1 MNDGMAMILGGG
13 LISPAASSG
22 ADALERLLS
31 GDPPAPIPSRTVP
44 EAELVA
50 ASGLPPRELRKL
62 DRFSLLAVS
71 AARRALEEAALGEE
85 RRDACGVLTGNML
98 AGWTFTEPQLHHL
111 HESGPGEVSPYLA
124 TAWFPAAPQGQIS
137 IHLGLK
143 GFAKTITT
151 DRCSAAQ
158 AIGIAFERIERDPAD
173 VVLAGGVEAPLTDW
187 VEEAV
192 VQSPAVDGWL
202 GEGAAYVVLAR
213 QPASAVAVA
222 GYTSC
227 PFRRGGPTAALLDLV
242 RRSDVRG
249 RDLPPLAGV
258 VADLPP
264 DRPFCDAVAAAFRE
278 DPSLDVPLLFTSW
291 LFGETL
297 GAGTAL
303 ALEVARA
310 WLHKLARPASVGVL
324 STGSCSAE
332 LLSLTSVDR

>member
-13 LISPAASSG
+13 LISPAAFSG
-22 ADALERLLS
+22 ADALERLLA

-71 AARRALEEAALGEE
+71 AARRALEEAGLGEE
-85 RRDACGVLTGNML
+85 RRNACGVLTGNML

-111 HESGPGEVSPYLA
+111 HEAGPSEVSPYLA

-151 DRCSAAQ
+151 DRCAAAQ
-158 AIGIAFERIERDPAD
+158 AIGIAFERIGRSEDD
-173 VVLAGGVEAPLTDW
+173 IVLAGGVEAPLTAL

-192 VQSPAVDGWL
+192 ERSPEIGGCL

-213 QPASAVAVA
+213 RPARGVAVA
-222 GYTSC
+222 GYTSRSFT
-227 PFRRGGPTAALLDLV
+227 PGGPPAALLDLL
-242 RRSDVRG
+242 RTSCARWRH
-249 RDLPPLAGV
+249 LPPLAGV

-264 DRPFCDAVAAAFRE
+264 DRAYCAAVAAAFGDDRA
-278 DPSLDVPLLFTSW
+278 LDVPLLFTW
-291 LFGETL
+291 RLFGETL
-297 GAGTAL
+297 AAGTAL

-310 WLHKLARPASVGVL
+310 WLQKLPQPASVGVL

-332 LLSLTSVDR
+332 LLSLISLDR